1 MEWASRL
8 RLASPIRA
16 RGWLRSRLLPRSCDV
31 YCMWEMRS
39 PVPLQ
44 SLDLRGCLP
53 LCPDAMDQE
62 LPAYWFS
69 VKGESVQSTHRVER
83 TPGDP
88 REHSRLSGLG
98 CSTISPLQPAS
109 VFRSWTFQLLEHFRC
124 SKGLCLSLAKD
135 IAQSSSWGQRSV
147 PSALW
152 DPEYCLNFISW
163 ETGQSADFLYSGK
176 SLSLSWLASS
186 SLSQWL

>member
-1 MEWASRL
+1 MLPPCSSQSEALPQQFWNVHSFPL
-8 RLASPIRA
+8 LVFQVHGVSIKTPLSIVYQSS
-16 RGWLRSRLLPRSCDV
+16 GWLRSRLLPRSCDV

-53 LCPDAMDQE
+53 LCPDPMDQE

-109 VFRSWTFQLLEHFRC
+109 VFRSRTFQLLEHFMC
-124 SKGLCLSLAKD
+124 SKGLCLSLTKD
-135 IAQSSSWGQRSV
+135 IAQTSS
-147 PSALW
+147 
-152 DPEYCLNFISW
+152 
-163 ETGQSADFLYSGK
+163 
-176 SLSLSWLASS
+176 
-186 SLSQWL
+186 